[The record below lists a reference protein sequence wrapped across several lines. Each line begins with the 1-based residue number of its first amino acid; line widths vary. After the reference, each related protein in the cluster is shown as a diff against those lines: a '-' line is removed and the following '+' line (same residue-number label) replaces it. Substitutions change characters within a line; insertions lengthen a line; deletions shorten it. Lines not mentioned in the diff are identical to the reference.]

1 MNYWLTAVT
10 RREYGRSR
18 HHAYR
23 DTNTSV
29 YGVLVG
35 SATASLLS
43 KVTAVSQQLKHSGL
57 GRVFRHIKEYLWLT
71 ESTVILRRKA
81 TRDLILLNTGHSM
94 LAEQLLAGDRRAL
107 AKGITLVESTRADHG
122 EQAVQLLA
130 ELMPHTGK
138 SIRIG
143 VSGAPGVGKST
154 FIESLGNYLTGQG
167 HQVAV
172 LAVDPTS
179 AVSGGSILGDKTR
192 MEALSVNPKAFVRPS
207 PAGTTLGGVT
217 RRTRESL
224 LLCEAA
230 GYDVIIV
237 ETVGVGQSET
247 AVSDMTDMFLLLLS
261 PGGGDDLQGIKRGIM
276 ELADLVLVNKADGD
290 QANLVNQ
297 TLSDYRGAL
306 QFMQARTPG
315 WTPKVNSC
323 SALEGQG
330 IAQAWA
336 VVEDFRA
343 VLTESGELEGLRAR
357 QAKAWM
363 WAETAAELLAD
374 LRNHPAV
381 SSLVPELEAAV
392 LAGELPAIVAAQRLI
407 ETYKTGQ

>member
-1 MNYWLTAVT
+1 
-10 RREYGRSR
+10 
-18 HHAYR
+18 
-23 DTNTSV
+23 
-29 YGVLVG
+29 
-35 SATASLLS
+35 
-43 KVTAVSQQLKHSGL
+43 
-57 GRVFRHIKEYLWLT
+57 
-71 ESTVILRRKA
+71 
-81 TRDLILLNTGHSM
+81 
-94 LAEQLLAGDRRAL
+94 
-107 AKGITLVESTRADHG
+107 
-122 EQAVQLLA
+122 
-130 ELMPHTGK
+130 
-138 SIRIG
+138 
-143 VSGAPGVGKST
+143 
-154 FIESLGNYLTGQG
+154 
-167 HQVAV
+167 
-172 LAVDPTS
+172 
-179 AVSGGSILGDKTR
+179 
-192 MEALSVNPKAFVRPS
+192 
-207 PAGTTLGGVT
+207 VT

-315 WTPKVNSC
+315 WTPKVHSC